1 MGWNIIWNESQFGMS
16 KNYSHFL
23 WIWRVLHIF
32 PTSCYGSG
40 CELPKCLNYF
50 HAKLLQDWTLTF
62 LFVQSSHSEFCCFL
76 HESSKRET
84 MRMVD
89 SELCQPH
96 TYFSLKEITQLLSSK
111 TWCLILIVG
120 WGKIKK
126 LFTNGDKL
134 LPLVKLLFLPK
145 FRVWF
150 TLQLEEKWCTNLSTK
165 IIYCHWSSYPEFFF

>member
-1 MGWNIIWNESQFGMS
+1 MKLISKIWWVTKHWLPNFWNKNQNGNNLCKINLVGWNIIWDESQFGMS

-76 HESSKRET
+76 HESLTKET
-84 MRMVD
+84 MRVVD
-89 SELCQPH
+89 SECPTPH
-96 TYFSLKEITQLLSSK
+96 IFLIEGIHTFSSK
-111 TWCLILIVG
+111 TWCLIWIAA
-120 WGKIKK
+120 W
-126 LFTNGDKL
+126 
-134 LPLVKLLFLPK
+134 
-145 FRVWF
+145 
-150 TLQLEEKWCTNLSTK
+150 EKMQK
-165 IIYCHWSSYPEFFF
+165 

>member
-1 MGWNIIWNESQFGMS
+1 MEHFLRWKSIWHV

-62 LFVQSSHSEFCCFL
+62 LFVQSSLSEFCCFL

-111 TWCLILIVG
+111 TWCLIWIVA
-120 WGKIKK
+120 WGKIK
-126 LFTNGDKL
+126 KL
-134 LPLVKLLFLPK
+134 LPLVKLLFLLK
-145 FRVWF
+145 LRVWF
-150 TLQLEEKWCTNLSTK
+150 TLQLEEKWCTNLLPLVKLSRIFLLK
-165 IIYCHWSSYPEFFF
+165 FYVWFSVKLD